1 MRDDTGNELLASLCG
16 IRHVFI
22 FVIAAIAVVAFMIR
36 CQVFVAQHAAPGIG
50 LDLDIVIVAAIA
62 EEVITTFVHEV
73 DLVIGV

>member
-16 IRHVFI
+16 IRHVFVFI
-22 FVIAAIAVVAFMIR
+22 VATIAIVAFMVR
-36 CQVFVAQHAAPGIG
+36 RQVLVAQHATAGIG
-50 LDLDIVIVAAIA
+50 LDFDIVIVAAIA